1 MDIEF
6 LGMKNVSNRKGTKIF
21 QKQNSQCVSENSG
34 EQRPL
39 QDEGDEKEGEEEEV
53 KY

>member
-1 MDIEF
+1 MNF

-21 QKQNSQCVSENSG
+21 QKHKNSQCVSENSG
-34 EQRPL
+34 EQRLP
-39 QDEGDEKEGEEEEV
+39 QDAEDEKEGAEEEE